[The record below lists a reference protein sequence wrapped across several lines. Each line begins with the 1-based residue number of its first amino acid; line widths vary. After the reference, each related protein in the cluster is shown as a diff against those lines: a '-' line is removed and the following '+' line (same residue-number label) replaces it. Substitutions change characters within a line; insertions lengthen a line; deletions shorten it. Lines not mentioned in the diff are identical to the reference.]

1 MLRATFKPLFLADQA
16 AYMRFM
22 HKSAQYI
29 ENPHTHDRVDI
40 LERQVEEQHH
50 MLTKILAPA
59 ISRVKVMHNE
69 MIAEVRITQVG
80 LALLQHKQ
88 SRGNLPDTLE
98 ALRLSGMNDPFAEE
112 PFRYKVQEQGF
123 ILYSVGPDKKDNNGN
138 PKQK

>member
-1 MLRATFKPLFLADQA
+1 
-16 AYMRFM
+16 M

-69 MIAEVRITQVG
+69 MIAEVRITQAG
-80 LALLQHKQ
+80 LALLQYIQ
-88 SRGNLPDTLE
+88 SRENLPDTLE
-98 ALRLSGMNDPFAEE
+98 TLKLQNINDPFSEL
-112 PFRYKVQEQGF
+112 PLHYKSQEQGF
-123 ILYSVGPDKKDNNGN
+123 ILYSVGPDKKDNDGS
-138 PKQK
+138 PRQKKQKDDWDIVWSYTGGS